1 MTQDNFNNDAENAAA
16 EASAEETLDAL
27 NGGNEMSF
35 VATGETK
42 KPINKTSV
50 ILFGI
55 VAIGGIGLYLMH
67 LRTGPQNAAA
77 APTDTANKTINQ
89 FLSGGQSNIKLMETM
104 LRSTEKVVEQFNQYP
119 RVKQVPLG
127 SLQTNPFRVTGGNSE
142 DADDATNK
150 RKLAEQRQVVLK
162 AFQTLQLQ
170 SIMYGEKNRSCLI
183 NNTFYREGQTVNGF
197 VIEKITKDNVS
208 VKQDEWRFD
217 LKMAK

>member
-1 MTQDNFNNDAENAAA
+1 MTQDNFNNEAENAAA

-55 VAIGGIGLYLMH
+55 LAIGGVGLYLMH
-67 LRTGPQNAAA
+67 LRTGPQSAGAS
-77 APTDTANKTINQ
+77 PTDTANKTINQ

-104 LRSTEKVVEQFNQYP
+104 LRSTEKVVQQFNQYP
-119 RVKQVPLG
+119 SVKQVPLG
-127 SLQTNPFRVTGGNSE
+127 KLQTNPFRVTAGSS
-142 DADDATNK
+142 DDPDEATNK

-170 SIMYGEKNRSCLI
+170 SIMYGDKNRSCMI

-197 VIEKITKDNVS
+197 IIEKISKDTVG

>member
-42 KPINKTSV
+42 KPINRTSLV
-50 ILFGI
+50 LFGI
-55 VAIGGIGLYLMH
+55 LAIGGVGLYLMH
-67 LRTGPQNAAA
+67 LRTGPQSATA

-104 LRSTEKVVEQFNQYP
+104 LRSTEKVVQQFNQYP
-119 RVKQVPLG
+119 SVKQVPLG
-127 SLQTNPFRVTGGNSE
+127 SLQTNPFRVTGGSSE

-162 AFQTLQLQ
+162 SFQTLQLQ
-170 SIMYGEKNRSCLI
+170 SIMAGTHKACMI
-183 NNTFYREGQTVNGF
+183 NNTMVEEGQQIGQV
-197 VIEKITKDNVS
+197 VIEKISSGS
-208 VKQDEWRFD
+208 VVVKSGNYRFE
-217 LKMAK
+217 LKMQK

>member
-1 MTQDNFNNDAENAAA
+1 MTQDNFNNEAENAAA

-42 KPINKTSV
+42 KPINKTSL

-55 VAIGGIGLYLMH
+55 IAIGGVGLYFMH
-67 LRTGPQNAAA
+67 LKTGPQSATA
-77 APTDTANKTINQ
+77 APADTANKTINQ
-89 FLSGGQSNIKLMETM
+89 FLSGGKSNVKLMEIA
-104 LRSTEKVVEQFNQYP
+104 LRDTQKLVQQFNHP
-119 RVKQVPLG
+119 HVKQVPLG
-127 SLQTNPFRVTGGNSE
+127 ELQTNPFRVTAGSE
-142 DADDATNK
+142 DGDDLTAK

-170 SIMYGEKNRSCLI
+170 SIMYGEKNRSCMI
-183 NNTFYREGQTVNGF
+183 NNSLYREGQQVNGF
-197 VIEKITKDNVS
+197 VIEKITKDNIS